1 LFLDYLKMGNC
12 GNRDTQEAA
21 IDAASQYY
29 ASAADY
35 SSQKYS
41 EASEWAAPHM
51 QQAAIDYAD

>member
-1 LFLDYLKMGNC
+1 MGNC